1 MSQAIRQSDLFTG
14 NDWQVIY
21 RAFTNIN
28 FNASDPPSINRAL
41 REYIQQN
48 YPENFNDWIESSEFV
63 AIIDLISWIAG
74 TLAFKTDIN
83 ARESF
88 LETAQQRDSIL
99 RLARFI
105 SYNPSR
111 NQCGQGLVK
120 LVRIS
125 TNDDVYDGYGN
136 NLNSQTISW
145 DNPDDPDW
153 FERFIIILNS
163 ASIST
168 APFGVPLKNGTV
180 GGVKTQSYR
189 LNNTISD
196 ARLSFNASIGGN
208 SMPFE
213 IVNCDFDS
221 GGGIYERSPDY
232 FDALSFLY
240 RNDGNGNASPNT
252 GFFLMFKQGTLSN
265 TDFNIPIPVENNVLS
280 IPVTGVNDTDVWVQS
295 VNDSGNILY
304 SWNKVPAIFSENITY
319 NNYDPSMRSIFSV
332 ITGKNDTISVRF
344 SDGRFGAVPTGN
356 IRVWHRTSNGLSYQ
370 IRPTDMNLVRI
381 TIPYYNRAN
390 VKRNLT
396 LTFSLQET
404 LSNSVPAET
413 NEQIQARAPSVYATQ
428 NRMVSG
434 QDYNIFPL
442 QSTAALKVK
451 ALNRVYSGHS
461 RFIDLNDPTGNYQGV
476 NVFADDGIFFKEN
489 YKIYSEVPTTFT
501 SVANDIIS
509 LYLQTT
515 VNRPEVR
522 NFGNDT
528 ILRVSNITPSGIT
541 WKRATTDD
549 SFITTGYFH
558 SLTELTSYIVPGA
571 TILFSIGSKIEWA
584 TIVNIT
590 GNATLAPTPGSPG
603 PVVLSLPITDGASII
618 KILPA
623 LNTNFDSS
631 AYDALINNI
640 KSPKQSDIWY
650 DYSSQLWIINPT
662 LDGSGNPP
670 KESMFLVAK
679 LIYNH
684 GSWCIESEGTRY
696 VFESLRDVKWYND
709 GRKTTDQK
717 TGTAAN
723 DSIKILKINE
733 NLNDFAPVGNSFVRT
748 GRGLQSDY
756 DLSVD
761 RIYLNRDGSPNPLRT
776 TVMLSDT
783 NYDGYADFPD
793 TFYRIIASPAPGETS
808 IIPEQYLFWKHDV
821 TYGDVPLSNSVYLYE
836 DSIQLHSSTPPNGT
850 IGFQIDSPNPL
861 LRNTFW
867 VYSNSNWSGPQRIG
881 TYSFGIGRGPNIAV
895 KFFPRGLVDIN
906 SNIASIALNPQ
917 PPISFQWKHYA
928 SNDHR
933 IDPARTNINDIFILT
948 SGYDYLVR
956 LWIANG
962 SDPNTI
968 PTPPTE
974 LELRLA
980 FENFEDYRMFS
991 DQIVWRPASYKFLFG
1006 VGADDQVRGQFKVVL
1021 LPNTTLSDGE
1031 VSSEVVRA
1039 INTYFT
1045 AAYWDFGETFY
1056 FTELAAYIH
1065 QQLSN
1070 VISSIVFVPTY
1081 SNSNFG
1087 DGFEITCRPD
1097 QIFIST
1103 AQVSDIVI
1111 IKANTP
1117 SNLRIR

>member
-21 RAFTNIN
+21 RAFSNIN
-28 FNASDPPSINRAL
+28 FNASDPASINRAL

-120 LVRIS
+120 LVRVS

-168 APFGVPLKNGTV
+168 AQFGTPLKNGTV

-196 ARLSFNASIGGN
+196 AKLQFNASIGGN
-208 SMPFE
+208 TMPFE

-221 GGGIYERSPDY
+221 GGGIYERAPDY

-240 RNDGNGNASPNT
+240 RNDGNGNSSPNT
-252 GFFLMFKQGTLSN
+252 GFFLMFKQGRLTN
-265 TDFNIPIPVENNVLS
+265 TDFNIPIPVENNVLTVPATD
-280 IPVTGVNDTDVWVQS
+280 INDTDVWVQS
-295 VNDSGNILY
+295 VNDAGNIQY
-304 SWNKVPAIFSENITY
+304 AWSKVPAIFSENITY
-319 NNYDPSMRSIFSV
+319 NNYDPQIRTIFSV
-332 ITGKNDTISVRF
+332 ITGKNDTVSVRF

-356 IRVWHRTSNGLSYQ
+356 IRVWYRTSNGLSYQ
-370 IRPTDMNLVRI
+370 IRPADMSLVKI
-381 TIPYYNRAN
+381 TIPYYNRSN

-396 LTFSLQET
+396 LTFSLQQT
-404 LSNSVPAET
+404 LSNSVPSET
-413 NEQIQARAPSVYATQ
+413 NEQIRERAPSVYATQ

-442 QSTAALKVK
+442 QSTSALKVK

-461 RFIDLNDPTGNYQGV
+461 RFIDLNDPTGNYQGL
-476 NVFADDGIFFKEN
+476 NVFSDDGIFFKEN
-489 YKIYSEVPTTFT
+489 YKIYSEVPTTFA
-501 SVANDIIS
+501 SSANDIVS
-509 LYLQTT
+509 LYLQPTI
-515 VNRPEVR
+515 NRPEVK
-522 NFGNDT
+522 NFANDK
-528 ILRVSNITPSGIT
+528 ILNISNITPAGIT
-541 WKRATTDD
+541 WHRATSDN
-549 SFITTGYFH
+549 SFVTTGYFE
-558 SLTELTSYIVPGA
+558 SASILNSAIIPGA
-571 TILFSIGSKIEWA
+571 TILFSVGSKVEWA
-584 TIVNIT
+584 TIVSIT
-590 GNATLAPTPGSPG
+590 GNATLAPPPGSPG
-603 PVVLSLPITDGASII
+603 PVVLSLAIPDNSTII
-618 KILPA
+618 RILPA
-623 LNTNFDSS
+623 FNTNFDSVTFS
-631 AYDALINNI
+631 ALLNNI
-640 KSPKQSDIWY
+640 HSPRQSDIWY
-650 DYSSQLWIINPT
+650 DYDSQLWVINPA
-662 LDGSGNPP
+662 LDGNGNPS
-670 KESMFLVAK
+670 KNTMFSVAK

-684 GSWCIESEGTRY
+684 GSWVIESEGIRY
-696 VFESLRDVKWYND
+696 VFESLRDVKWFND
-709 GRKTTDQK
+709 GRKTTDPK
-717 TGTAAN
+717 TGVAVS
-723 DSIKILKINE
+723 DSVHILKINE
-733 NLNDFAPVGNSFVRT
+733 NLNDFIPVGNAFVRS
-748 GRGLQSDY
+748 GRGLNTDY
-756 DLSVD
+756 KLNVD

-776 TVMLSDT
+776 TVVLSDT
-783 NYDGYADFPD
+783 NYDGYSDIPD
-793 TFYRIIASPAPGETS
+793 TFYRIAPFSKPGEMQ
-808 IIPEQYLFWKHDV
+808 IIPEQYLFWKHDE
-821 TYGDVPLSNSVYLYE
+821 TYGDAPLLDSVYLYE
-836 DSIQLHSSTPPNGT
+836 NSEDLQSATPAIGT
-850 IGFQIDSPNPL
+850 IGFQINCPNPL
-861 LRNTFW
+861 LKNTFW
-867 VYSNSNWSGPQRIG
+867 VYSGNSWSGPQRLG
-881 TYSFGIGRGPNIAV
+881 TYSFGIGRGPNIAT
-895 KFFPRGLVDIN
+895 KWFPHGLMDIPGI
-906 SNIASIALNPQ
+906 SLTPSKSIA
-917 PPISFQWKHYA
+917 FQWKHYA
-928 SNDHR
+928 SNDQR

-956 LWIANG
+956 LWISNG
-962 SDPNTI
+962 ADPNTI

-980 FENFEDYRMFS
+980 FENFEEYRMFS

-1006 VGADDQVRGQFKVVL
+1006 AGADDQVKGQFKVIL
-1021 LPNTTLSDGE
+1021 LPNATLSDGE
-1031 VSSEVVRA
+1031 VSSEVVRS
-1039 INTYFT
+1039 INTYFDS
-1045 AAYWDFGETFY
+1045 AYWDFGETFY
-1056 FTELAAYIH
+1056 FTELAAFIH

-1081 SNSNFG
+1081 SSSNFG

-1103 AQVSDIVI
+1103 AQVSDVVI

-1117 SNLRIR
+1117 ANLRIR

>member
-1 MSQAIRQSDLFTG
+1 MSQAIRQSELFTG

-28 FNASDPPSINRAL
+28 FNATDPPSINRAL
-41 REYIQQN
+41 REYILQN

-63 AIIDLISWIAG
+63 AIIDLVSWIAG
-74 TLAFKTDIN
+74 TLAFKTDLN

-120 LVRIS
+120 LVRVS
-125 TNDDVYDGYGN
+125 TNDDVYDGYGT
-136 NLNSQTISW
+136 NLNSQTITW

-189 LNNTISD
+189 LNNIISD
-196 ARLSFNASIGGN
+196 AKLNFNATIGGN

-213 IVNCDFDS
+213 IVNCDFDD
-221 GGGIYERSPDY
+221 GGGIYERPPNY
-232 FDALSFLY
+232 FDALNFLY
-240 RNDGNGNASPNT
+240 RNDGNGNSSANT

-265 TDFNIPIPVENNVLS
+265 IDFNIPVPVENNVLS
-280 IPVTGVNDTDVWVQS
+280 VPATGINDTDVWVQS
-295 VNDSGNILY
+295 VDDAGNIQY

-319 NNYDPSMRSIFSV
+319 NNYDPQIRVIFSV
-332 ITGKNDTISVRF
+332 ITGKDDTVSVRF

-356 IRVWHRTSNGLSYQ
+356 IRVWYRTSNGLQYQ
-370 IRPTDMNLVRI
+370 MRPADMNLIKISV
-381 TIPYYNRAN
+381 PYYNRNN
-390 VKRNLT
+390 VQRTLT

-404 LSNSVPAET
+404 ISNSVPSET
-413 NEQIQARAPSVYATQ
+413 NEQIQARAPSIYATQ

-434 QDYNIFPL
+434 EDYNIFPL
-442 QSTAALKVK
+442 QSTSALKVK

-461 RFIDLNDPTGNYQGV
+461 RFIDLNDPTGNYQSV

-489 YKIYSEVPTTFT
+489 YKIYSEVPTSFASAAT
-501 SVANDIIS
+501 DIIS

-515 VNRPEVR
+515 INRQEVQ
-522 NFGNDT
+522 NYANDF
-528 ILRVSNITPSGIT
+528 ILNNSNITPSGIT
-541 WKRATTDD
+541 WKRATTDN
-549 SFITTGYFH
+549 SFITTGYFETV
-558 SLTELTSYIVPGA
+558 STLNSAIIAGS
-571 TILFSIGSKIEWA
+571 TILFAVGSKLEWS
-584 TIVNIT
+584 TIVSIA
-590 GNATLAPTPGSPG
+590 GNATEAPPSGSPG
-603 PVVLSLPITDGASII
+603 PVVLSLEIPDGSTILR
-618 KILPA
+618 ILPA
-623 LNTNFDSS
+623 FNTGLDSS
-631 AYDALINNI
+631 TITTLVNNI
-640 KSPKQSDIWY
+640 TSPRQSDLWY
-650 DYSSQLWIINPT
+650 DFGSQTWSVNPV
-662 LDGSGNPP
+662 LDSYGNPP
-670 KESMFLVAK
+670 RASMFFVSS
-679 LIYNH
+679 LIYNY
-684 GSWCIESEGTRY
+684 GAWSINAEGIRY
-696 VFESLRDVKWYND
+696 VFESLNEVKWFND
-709 GRKTTDQK
+709 GRKTTDPK
-717 TGTAAN
+717 TGSTVA
-723 DSIKILKINE
+723 DTVRIMKINE
-733 NLNDFAPVGNSFVRT
+733 NLNDFIAISNSFVRS
-748 GRGLQSDY
+748 GRGLHSDY
-756 DLSVD
+756 DLNVD

-776 TVMLSDT
+776 TVILSDT
-783 NYDGYADFPD
+783 NYNGYADIPD
-793 TFYRIIASPAPGETS
+793 TFYKIVAYPAPGGS
-808 IIPEQYLFWKHDV
+808 GAIIPEQYLFWQHSD
-821 TYGDVPLSNSVYLYE
+821 TYGDVPLSNSVYMYE
-836 DSIQLHSSTPPNGT
+836 SSVDLQASTPTVGT
-850 IGFQIDSPNPL
+850 IGFQINSPNPL
-861 LRNTFW
+861 LKNTFW
-867 VYSNSNWSGPQRIG
+867 VYSNTGWSGPQRLG
-881 TYSFGIGRGPNIAV
+881 TYSYGIGRG
-895 KFFPRGLVDIN
+895 
-906 SNIASIALNPQ
+906 SNIAKKWFPAGQPGVSLTTPAAL
-917 PPISFQWKHYA
+917 SFQWKHYA
-928 SNDHR
+928 STDQR
-933 IDPARTNINDIFILT
+933 IDPARTNINDIFVLT

-968 PTPPTE
+968 PSPPTE
-974 LELRLA
+974 LDLRLTFSA
-980 FENFEDYRMFS
+980 FEDYRMFS

-1006 VGADDQVRGQFKVVL
+1006 VGADDQVRGQFKAVL

-1031 VSSEVVRA
+1031 VASEVIRA

-1045 AAYWDFGETFY
+1045 ASYWDFGETFY
-1056 FTELAAYIH
+1056 YTELAAYIH
-1065 QQLSN
+1065 QQLAN

-1103 AQVSDIVI
+1103 AQVSDVVI

>member
-28 FNASDPPSINRAL
+28 FNASDPASINTAL
-41 REYIQQN
+41 REYIKRH

-153 FERFIIILNS
+153 FERFIIVLNS

-189 LNNTISD
+189 LNNTNAD
-196 ARLSFNASIGGN
+196 AKLNFNSIIGGTP
-208 SMPFE
+208 MPFE

-232 FDALSFLY
+232 YDALSFLY
-240 RNDGNGNASPNT
+240 RNDGNGNSSPNT
-252 GFFLMFKQGTLSN
+252 GFFLMFKQGLLSN
-265 TDFNIPIPVENNVLS
+265 IDFNIPIPIENNVLS
-280 IPVTGVNDTDVWVQS
+280 IPSTGINNTDVWVQS
-295 VNDSGNILY
+295 INDSGTIQY

-319 NNYDPSMRSIFSV
+319 NNYDPQVRAIFSV
-332 ITGKNDTISVRF
+332 ITGKNDTISIRF

-356 IRVWHRTSNGLSYQ
+356 IRVWYRASNGLSYQ
-370 IRPTDMNLVRI
+370 IRPTDMNLIKV
-381 TIPYYNRAN
+381 TVPYYNRSN
-390 VKRNLT
+390 IKRNLT
-396 LTFSLQET
+396 LTFSLQES
-404 LSNSVPAET
+404 LSNSVPSET
-413 NEQIQARAPSVYATQ
+413 NDQIKARAPSVYATQ

-442 QSTAALKVK
+442 QSTSALKVK

-461 RFIDLNDPTGNYQGV
+461 RFIDLNDPTGNYQGI
-476 NVFADDGIFFKEN
+476 NVFSDDGIFFKEN

-501 SVANDIIS
+501 SAANDIIS
-509 LYLQTT
+509 LYLQKTI
-515 VNRPEVR
+515 NRSEVK
-522 NFGNDT
+522 NFANDV
-528 ILRVSNITPSGIT
+528 ILNKSNIRPSDII
-541 WKRATTDD
+541 WKRATTDN
-549 SFITTGYFH
+549 SFITTGYFP
-558 SLTELTSYIVPGA
+558 TSNDAIVPGA
-571 TILFSIGSKIEWA
+571 IILFSFESNIKW
-584 TIVNIT
+584 TTVVNIT
-590 GNATLAPTPGSPG
+590 GNATEAPPAGSPG
-603 PVVLSLPITDGASII
+603 PVVLSIAIPDGATILR
-618 KILPA
+618 ILPA
-623 LNTNFDSS
+623 FNTNFDSNTF
-631 AYDALINNI
+631 DILLNNI
-640 KSPKQSDIWY
+640 KSPKKSDIWY
-650 DYSSQLWIINPT
+650 DYSSQLWIINPV
-662 LDGSGNPP
+662 LGSNNAPP
-670 KESMFLVAK
+670 RPSMFLVAK

-684 GSWCIESEGTRY
+684 GAWSIESEGIRY

-709 GRKTTDQK
+709 GRKTTDPK
-717 TGTAAN
+717 TGEVVS

-733 NLNDFAPVGNSFVRT
+733 DFNDFIYVGESNVQS
-748 GRGLQSDY
+748 GRGLKFDY
-756 DLSVD
+756 DLRVD
-761 RIYLNRDGSPNPLRT
+761 RVYLNRDGSPNPLRT
-776 TVMLSDT
+776 TVILSDT
-783 NYDGYADFPD
+783 NYDGYSDIPD
-793 TFYRIIASPAPGETS
+793 TFYKVVPFYGSPSPGT
-808 IIPEQYLFWKHDV
+808 IVPEQYLFWKHDA
-821 TYGDVPLSNSVYLYE
+821 TYGDTPLFNSVYLYE
-836 DSIQLHSSTPPNGT
+836 RSEDLQSSTPERGT
-850 IGFQIDSPNPL
+850 IGFQINCPNPL
-861 LRNTFW
+861 LKNTFW
-867 VYSNSNWSGPQRIG
+867 VYSGSNWSGPQRLG
-881 TYSFGIGRGPNIAV
+881 TYSFGIGRGPNVAKKWFAHNHAGITIS
-895 KFFPRGLVDIN
+895 PRKPV
-906 SNIASIALNPQ
+906 
-917 PPISFQWKHYA
+917 SFQWKHYA
-928 SNDHR
+928 SNDQR

-980 FENFEDYRMFS
+980 FEKFEDYRMFS

-1006 VGADDQVRGQFKVVL
+1006 VGAADQVRGQFKVIL
-1021 LPNTTLSDGE
+1021 LPNATLSDGE
-1031 VSSEVVRA
+1031 VSSEVIRA
-1039 INTYFT
+1039 INTYFNAT
-1045 AAYWDFGETFY
+1045 YWDFGETFY
-1056 FTELAAYIH
+1056 FTELAAFIH

-1070 VISSIVFVPTY
+1070 VISSIVFVPTF

-1087 DGFEITCRPD
+1087 DGFEITCKPD

-1103 AQVSDIVI
+1103 AQVSDVVI